1 MYQLKLEY
9 FLVISVYLI
18 MLVMIL
24 VSVAFVTLMEQKL
37 LSSIQIRVG
46 PVKVGYWGLLQPFAD
61 AVKLFVKEVSYCRMS
76 NFFFFF
82 MSPFLS
88 LLIILVVWLVFPYLF
103 GGINFE
109 LGVLFFVCVSG
120 LGVFPI
126 LVSGWSSNSK
136 YSFLGGLRAVAQ
148 MISYEVSLVMII
160 LSVLWVS
167 NSTSFYT
174 IMENSWFNWGGFFF
188 FPLMMIWFVSSLA
201 ETNRSPYD
209 FSESESELVSGFN
222 TEYSSGGFTLIFMAE
237 YASILFMS
245 MLVSVLFLSSC
256 IDPLLVIKGMMVS
269 FMFVWVRGTMPRF
282 RYDKLMFLAW
292 KSFLPI
298 SLFIFCYFL
307 LF

>member
-1 MYQLKLEY
+1 MQLKLEY
-9 FLVISVYLI
+9 LVL
-18 MLVMIL
+18 LVLYVILLVALL

-37 LSSIQIRVG
+37 LSSIQVRLG
-46 PVKVGYWGLLQPFAD
+46 PQKVGFWGLLQPFAD
-61 AVKLFVKEVSYCRMS
+61 AVKLFVKEISYCRMS

-82 MSPFLS
+82 LMPSLS
-88 LLIILVVWLVFPYLF
+88 LLVVLVLWLVAPFNY
-103 GGINFE
+103 GGLNFE
-109 LGVLFFVCVSG
+109 LGVMFFVCVSG
-120 LGVFPI
+120 MGVFPI
-126 LVSGWSSNSK
+126 LVEGWASNSK

-148 MISYEVSLVMII
+148 MVSYEVSLVMII
-160 LSVLWVS
+160 LSLLWVVH
-167 NSTSFYT
+167 SF
-174 IMENSWFNWGGFFF
+174 NFNKMMLSSGWSLGAFFF

-245 MLVSVLFLSSC
+245 LILTVFFLTSSSGF
-256 IDPLLVIKGMMVS
+256 IMVVKTMVVA
-269 FMFVWVRGTMPRF
+269 FGFVWVRGTMPRL

-298 SLFIFCYFL
+298 SLFLFCFFL
-307 LF
+307 IY